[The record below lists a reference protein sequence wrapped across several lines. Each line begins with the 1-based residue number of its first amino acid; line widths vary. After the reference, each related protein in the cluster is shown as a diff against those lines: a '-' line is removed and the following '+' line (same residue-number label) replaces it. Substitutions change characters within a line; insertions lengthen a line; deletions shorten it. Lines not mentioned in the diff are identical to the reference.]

1 VTDWPVVWLGVI
13 AVSIAVM
20 TAVQIGLIVIVLRLS
35 RQLSATA
42 ADLQR
47 EVRPLIDKA
56 LRVADE
62 TAKAVSL
69 AAIQVERVDQAF
81 SATVARVDQAT
92 TIVRNAMGGPVR
104 QSYAAILAIRA
115 ILSALRPP
123 ERRERAPRDEE
134 DALFVG

>member
-1 VTDWPVVWLGVI
+1 VWLGVI
-13 AVSIAVM
+13 AISVVVM
-20 TAVQIGLIVIVLRLS
+20 TAVQIALIVAVLRLS

-47 EVRPLIDKA
+47 DVRPLIDQA

-69 AAIQVERVDQAF
+69 AALQVERLDQAF
-81 SATVARVDQAT
+81 SATVARVDQAA

-104 QSYAAILAIRA
+104 QGYAAILAIRA
-115 ILSALRPP
+115 ILSAFRPD